1 MNDLNNVYQ
10 STQVDYEPDGAE
22 EMELASPG
30 KRIIA
35 YLINCLIGA
44 VAYIPRFGE
53 HIVWAVMRPQ
63 WTLSI
68 LRR

>member
-10 STQVDYEPDGAE
+10 STQVDYEPDGTE

-30 KRIIA
+30 KRIAA

-44 VAYIPRFGE
+44 VA
-53 HIVWAVMRPQ
+53 
-63 WTLSI
+63 
-68 LRR
+68 